1 MLLKK
6 IDLKN
11 IPVVKLIDLIINK
24 AIDMKASDI
33 HIEPFSNKIRIR
45 YRIDGDLINIG
56 RLPIEK
62 LSSIITR
69 IKIMGKMDIAEKR
82 LPQDGRIE
90 FYLEERT
97 VDLRISS
104 LPTIYGEKV
113 VIRILDKNN
122 FIFSKEELGFYSKN
136 LETFEYI
143 LKQPYGIILVTGP
156 TGSGKTT
163 TLYSIL
169 RELNSIEKNIITIE
183 DPVEYK
189 LKGINQ
195 VQVNN
200 KAGLTFANGLRT
212 ILRQDPDIIMVGEI
226 RDSET
231 AKIAIGSAITG
242 HLVIST
248 LHTNDTASSII
259 RLVDMKIEPYLI
271 SSAIIGVIS
280 QRLVKKLCRKCKIP
294 YGASES
300 EKKFLGSKQEE
311 LILYKPCGCKSCNN
325 GFKGRVAVH
334 EILPIDE
341 EIRELINKNP
351 SSNDIRNLAIK
362 NGMISLLSNL
372 KQLALKGEI
381 AFDEVLK
388 VGYTLK

>member
-1 MLLKK
+1 
-6 IDLKN
+6 
-11 IPVVKLIDLIINK
+11 
-24 AIDMKASDI
+24 
-33 HIEPFSNKIRIR
+33 
-45 YRIDGDLINIG
+45 
-56 RLPIEK
+56 
-62 LSSIITR
+62 
-69 IKIMGKMDIAEKR
+69 MGKMDIAEKR
-82 LPQDGRIE
+82 LPQDGRIG
-90 FYLEERT
+90 FYLEDRT

-122 FIFSKEELGFYSKN
+122 FIFSKEELGLYSKN
-136 LETFEYI
+136 SETFEDI
-143 LKQPYGIILVTGP
+143 LKQPYGIMWVTGP

-169 RELNSIEKNIITIE
+169 RELNSMEKNIITIE

-195 VQVNN
+195 VQINN
-200 KAGLTFANGLRT
+200 KTGLTFTNGLRS
-212 ILRQDPDIIMVGEI
+212 ILRRDPDIIMVGEI